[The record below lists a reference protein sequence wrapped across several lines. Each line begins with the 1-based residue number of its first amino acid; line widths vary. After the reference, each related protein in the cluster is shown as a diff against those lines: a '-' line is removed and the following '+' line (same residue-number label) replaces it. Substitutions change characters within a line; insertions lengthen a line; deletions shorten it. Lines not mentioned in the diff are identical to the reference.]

1 MKDLKKFNDQIDQFN
16 ASVTYIIHKLNDV
29 FGVDSHVDLVTTE
42 TPKSLFGSF
51 MNYYLRSTTS
61 DVEKTYASLL
71 NILKS
76 SNISVKLD
84 HVNGLQDIYA
94 NVEKIKQHMDLYQKG
109 VTLNG

>member
-16 ASVTYIIHKLNDV
+16 ENVTYIIHKLNNV
-29 FGVDSHVDLVTTE
+29 FGLDSHVDLVTTE

-71 NILKS
+71 NVLKS
-76 SNISVKLD
+76 NNISVKLD
-84 HVNGLQDIYA
+84 PVRDLQDIYA
-94 NVEKIKQHMDLYQKG
+94 NVEKINKHMKLY
-109 VTLNG
+109 